1 MKMLKYAKIVR
12 DILEEVIMY
21 EEFEDDT
28 DLIKEEI
35 LDSLTIV
42 YLVGQLEERLHII
55 IDEKL
60 VVPENFNSIQTIS
73 KLLDEV
79 GKGSL

>member
-1 MKMLKYAKIVR
+1 MLKYAEAVR
-12 DILEEVIMY
+12 EILEEVIMY

-28 DLIKEEI
+28 DLIREEI

-42 YLVGQLEERLHII
+42 YLVVQLEERFHIT

-60 VVPENFNSIQTIS
+60 VVPENFNSIRTIS
-73 KLLDEV
+73 AFLDQIE
-79 GKGSL
+79 KNSL

>member
-1 MKMLKYAKIVR
+1 MLKYAGVVR
-12 DILEEVIMY
+12 EILEEVIMY

-28 DLIKEEI
+28 DLIREEI

-42 YLVGQLEERLHII
+42 YLVVQLEERFHIT

-60 VVPENFNSIQTIS
+60 VVPENFNSIRTIS
-73 KLLDEV
+73 AFLDQIE
-79 GKGSL
+79 KNSL

>member
-1 MKMLKYAKIVR
+1 MIKYAKAVR
-12 DILEEVIMY
+12 EILEEVIMY

-42 YLVGQLEERLHII
+42 YLVGQLEERFHIT

-60 VVPENFNSIQTIS
+60 VVPENFNSIRTIS
-73 KLLDEV
+73 AFLDQLE
-79 GKGSL
+79 KSSL

>member
-1 MKMLKYAKIVR
+1 MLKYAGAVR
-12 DILEEVIMY
+12 EILEEVIMY

-28 DLIKEEI
+28 DLISEEI

-42 YLVGQLEERLHII
+42 YLVVQLEERFHIT

-60 VVPENFNSIQTIS
+60 VVPENFNSIRTIS
-73 KLLDEV
+73 AFLDQIE
-79 GKGSL
+79 KNSL

>member
-1 MKMLKYAKIVR
+1 MLKYAGAVR
-12 DILEEVIMY
+12 EILEEVIMY

-28 DLIKEEI
+28 DLIREEI

-42 YLVGQLEERLHII
+42 YLVVQLEERFHIT

-60 VVPENFNSIQTIS
+60 VVPENFNSIRTIS
-73 KLLDEV
+73 AFLDQIE
-79 GKGSL
+79 KNSL

>member
-1 MKMLKYAKIVR
+1 MLKYAKAVR
-12 DILEEVIMY
+12 EILEEVIMY
-21 EEFEDDT
+21 EGFEDDT
-28 DLIKEEI
+28 DLLKEEI

-42 YLVGQLEERLHII
+42 YLVGQLEERFHIT

-73 KLLDEV
+73 EFMERIEKS
-79 GKGSL
+79 SL

>member
-1 MKMLKYAKIVR
+1 MLKYAKAVR
-12 DILEEVIMY
+12 EILEEVIMY

-42 YLVGQLEERLHII
+42 YLVGQLEERFHIT

-60 VVPENFNSIQTIS
+60 VVPENFNSIRTIS
-73 KLLDEV
+73 AFLDQIETN
-79 GKGSL
+79 SL